1 MWSYDYLRKRK
12 VWNENTPVSS
22 NMTISTA
29 SGQKPLIGLGYRV
42 SMWLVCYCDVSLVFW
57 SICTDLEEDQEPP
70 VLPQRFCYLTLP
82 AWKCICSS
90 SPKSDSIRQAKQTNI
105 QYYCTVTVPLFTSH
119 QGFFYVILIPNNL
132 RFRYTKDSKCF
143 IQHPHICLYSN
154 KSILQY
160 SIVQKEILN

>member
-1 MWSYDYLRKRK
+1 MLSYDYLRKRK

-29 SGQKPLIGLGYRV
+29 SGQKPLIGLGYGV

-90 SPKSDSIRQAKQTNI
+90 SPKSNSIRQAKQTNI
-105 QYYCTVTVPLFTSH
+105 QYYNTVTVPLFISH
-119 QGFFYVILIPNNL
+119 QGFFMSFLFQKIWGSDTLKIPNA
-132 RFRYTKDSKCF
+132 
-143 IQHPHICLYSN
+143 LYRTLIFAYIPIKVFYN
-154 KSILQY
+154 IPLYQRKY
-160 SIVQKEILN
+160 